1 VLILVVRGVLREVN
15 HLEVLV
21 AGTLATVYYA
31 LHLPLIFFAATV
43 TFNELINGK
52 VSSTNANYDRLAF
65 DLHEDPLTV
74 VAVNPCTL
82 ALKVHLG
89 PQPEGLGIDEVREY
103 VVNRA
108 ILDRFVDAEVGLK
121 LLLQVGE
128 KPV

>member
-43 TFNELINGK
+43 TFNELIDGK

-65 DLHEDPLTV
+65 DLHEDPLTM
-74 VAVNPCTL
+74 VAVNPCAL

-89 PQPEGLGIDEVREY
+89 PHPEGFGIDEVREY

-108 ILDRFVDAEVGLK
+108 ILDRLVDAEVGLK
-121 LLLQVGE
+121 LLLQVGK